1 MPDDTGQSFHV
12 LSFWAVCADAPPP
25 PLFFKLVLLQV
36 RFKECVFVCNLR
48 CTYLYLSLLEMW
60 FANTFSQSVASL
72 FVLMSFE
79 KQSFQF
85 FYIVQFVNFFLLWIL
100 LLVLCL
106 RNLCLIQGH
115 KDFLLEVLVLGFTF
129 LGLWSVV
136 SWFLYVVWALY
147 PLACECAAL
156 PARLLK
162 TLLLHCTAFVPS
174 WESCIPVCV
183 GFSLGRMS
191 VLNLFCLF
199 WCHCCSVWMVLAFI
213 VHLRVVAKSPA
224 LFWLFQMLGISLW
237 ILESTFCSFRRS
249 YWYFYWDYIK
259 SINQF
264 GEYWHFNSIG
274 FSNSW
279 T

>member
-1 MPDDTGQSFHV
+1 MDLAFGIVPKKSLLNSGSQGFSPRSF
-12 LSFWAVCADAPPP
+12 SFRVYIFRSVICCQ
-25 PLFFKLVLLQV
+25 LI
-36 RFKECVFVCNLR
+36 FVCGMS
-48 CTYLYLSLLEMW
+48 SLPPCMW
-60 FANTFSQSVASL
+60 MCCSSSP
-72 FVLMSFE
+72 FVE
-79 KQSFQF
+79 
-85 FYIVQFVNFFLLWIL
+85 N
-100 LLVLCL
+100 
-106 RNLCLIQGH
+106 
-115 KDFLLEVLVLGFTF
+115 
-129 LGLWSVV
+129 
-136 SWFLYVVWALY
+136 
-147 PLACECAAL
+147 
-156 PARLLK
+156 

-183 GFSLGRMS
+183 GFSLGHMS

-213 VHLRVVAKSPA
+213 VHLKVVAKSPA
-224 LFWLFQMLGISLW
+224 LFWLFQMLGISMW
-237 ILESTFCSFRRS
+237 ILESTFWFFRRS